1 MEYIFGNIKRHG
13 RLIHI
18 LKTVGPNHTDLTGST
33 QIKREYPDSIIV
45 DDFTIVE
52 KYLTQEDSEGRCYDY
67 YEIKDHNRYI
77 DYFTPRSYE
86 LEEDSQGLLD
96 IADLVDENSTAITD
110 LADYIAELEA
120 RIEELEG

>member
-1 MEYIFGNIKRHG
+1 MEYIFGNIKRHS

-18 LKTVGPNHTDLTGST
+18 LKTVGTTHTDLTGST
-33 QIKREYPDSIIV
+33 QIKREYSDSIIV

-77 DYFTPRSYE
+77 DYFTPMRE
-86 LEEDSQGLLD
+86 QIATDINDSQNALCDLS
-96 IADLVDENSTAITD
+96 ADLDEA
-110 LADYIAELEA
+110 LADIENALCELSE
-120 RIEELEG
+120 